1 MTIYAWLSLLI
12 PVVGI
17 VAVLALLRLQDRN
30 RHSLHPGE

>member
-17 VAVLALLRLQDRN
+17 FAGLALLRLQDRQ
-30 RHSLHPGE
+30 HLHPGE

>member
-17 VAVLALLRLQDRN
+17 AAGLALLRLQDRSEH
-30 RHSLHPGE
+30 RLHPGE

>member
-17 VAVLALLRLQDRN
+17 AAVLLVLRLQDR
-30 RHSLHPGE
+30 RSLHPGE